1 MTRSLARESRLREM
15 ETFKATFGFL
25 VVIGAIYVG
34 FQIIPPELRNYS
46 FQDDLRDVA
55 MSGGANPRTTDQQ
68 LIDAVIKR
76 GQDHQIV
83 LTPENVTVQHIG
95 TPGLN
100 AVYVAADYNVP
111 VSLPGY
117 SFTLHFTPSS
127 GNKGF

>member
-1 MTRSLARESRLREM
+1 MG
-15 ETFKATFGFL
+15 TFKAIVGFL
-25 VVIGAIYVG
+25 VIIGAIYTG
-34 FQIIPPELRNYS
+34 FQIIPPELSNYS

-55 MSGGANPRTTDQQ
+55 LSGGANPHTTDQQ
-68 LIDAVIKR
+68 LIDAVIRK
-76 GQDHQIV
+76 GQEHQIV

-100 AVYVAADYNVP
+100 AVYVAADYSVP

-127 GNKGF
+127 GNRGF